1 MTPAPNPTIDWPAWR
16 ARTPAAS
23 SAPLAVLLDDL
34 PRERWPVHADWTR
47 LADARQVVNTRGLP
61 LRFVVPSLRSPGAL
75 DFERR
80 IAMHGEVETRPACWH
95 DAFHACAWLLFPH
108 AKARINAL
116 HVAEGRDDSPNRRNV
131 VRNVL
136 TLIDEGGLMVVAAD
150 AQPLE
155 LLRGFRW
162 HELFWRQREQVKTSM
177 DFVIFGHALHE
188 RALGLHHGATGR
200 GVLFKVDQAW
210 FGMCREERVR
220 DLDRR
225 LCAVLDDRALLT
237 TPEFIQPV
245 PIKGIPG
252 WAPENLVEDYYFDT
266 TQFRSGRRAVRTC

>member
-1 MTPAPNPTIDWPAWR
+1 MST
-16 ARTPAAS
+16 
-23 SAPLAVLLDDL
+23 APLAALLGDL
-34 PRERWPVHADWTR
+34 PHDRWPLHADWTR
-47 LADARQVVNTRGLP
+47 LAAARQLVNTRGMP
-61 LRFVVPSLRSPGAL
+61 LRFVPPSSPAPSAL

-80 IAMHGEVETRPACWH
+80 IDTRGEVETRPACWH

-108 AKARINAL
+108 AKARINAM
-116 HVAEGRDDSPNRRNV
+116 HVAEGRNDSPNRRSV

-162 HELFWRQREQVKTSM
+162 HELFWRHREQVESAM

-200 GVLFKVDQAW
+200 GVLLKVDHSW
-210 FGMCREERVR
+210 FAMSQEERVR

-225 LCAVLDDRALLT
+225 LCAVLDDRQLLT
-237 TPEFIQPV
+237 TPGFIQPV

-266 TQFRSGRRAVRTC
+266 TQFCTGRRAARAC